1 VCAGGRRRARRRDI
15 RSGVDAAVRYN
26 DAMTK
31 ALTPKRIWLARG
43 IALAADALQLGL
55 FPLFVG
61 GVPEGADL
69 ALEAVTGVLLC
80 ALCGFSPAFLP
91 TIIAEALPM
100 VDMFPSWTL
109 ATLFVTRNSAVVP
122 KALPGASDATHSLR

>member
-1 VCAGGRRRARRRDI
+1 VPSR
-15 RSGVDAAVRYN
+15 GVAAADGIVRYN
-26 DAMTK
+26 DRMTK

-43 IALAADALQLGL
+43 VALAADAVQLGL

-80 ALCGFSPAFLP
+80 ALCGFHAAFLP
-91 TIIAEALPM
+91 TVIAEALPL

-122 KALPGASDATHSLR
+122 KSLPGANDTTHGTPSVR